1 MVKVRQTT
9 EENKRNLKSTAERQA
24 ARRQKLQGN
33 NKKYKE
39 YLEKQRILVAREKAL
54 FTDEEKSK

>member
-9 EENKRNLKSTAERQA
+9 EENKRNPKNTTERQA
-24 ARRQKLQGN
+24 ARRQKLKGD

-39 YLEKQRILVAREKAL
+39 YLEKQRILVARQKAL
-54 FTDEEKSK
+54 FKDEEKSK